1 MEGNPLIGI
10 SVLLFIYALF
20 SWSLGRFINKRKQ
33 KEVTEMQNFLDG
45 AWILGIVA
53 LLLIGFLYYDSR
65 F

>member
-33 KEVTEMQNFLDG
+33 KEATELQNFLDG
-45 AWILGIVA
+45 AWILGLVA
-53 LLLIGFLYYDSR
+53 LLIIAFLFYDSR

>member
-33 KEVTEMQNFLDG
+33 KEATELQNFLVG
-45 AWILGIVA
+45 AWILGLVA
-53 LLLIGFLYYDSR
+53 VFLIGWLYFL
-65 F
+65 